1 MSRRLDPLAPF
12 SARLRSL
19 VHVVTSTCNR
29 SLFFAPKLREP
40 LKEGMV
46 DTQISALGGWPTVSG
61 RFVRQG
67 DRAKKPLGEGTPAY
81 GCRQSTLVQHERSV
95 WME

>member
-1 MSRRLDPLAPF
+1 MQSHQFVSFKGRILLANLFQSSRSTF
-12 SARLRSL
+12 SRGSL
-19 VHVVTSTCNR
+19 LS
-29 SLFFAPKLREP
+29 FFAF
-40 LKEGMV
+40 KEGMV